1 MTTLAAHDGIVTRRT
16 ESIREGD
23 RTIASEWGSL
33 YRVGGWAALAV
44 LALVP
49 MQMVVFFVW
58 PPPTSVIGWF
68 ELMQRNALV
77 GLLDMD
83 LLMIVDYGLLGLF
96 FLAVYVALRRT
107 SPSFAAIALTAE
119 LLAIAAYFAS
129 TTPFEMLTLSGQY
142 ASAVTDAERSSALAA
157 GQATY
162 AVWQGTAFDVS
173 YVLSATATLIVSLLM
188 LRSGVFGKG
197 TAYAGIVMGV
207 AGLVPPTVGT
217 VGLIMSLVSLIPMW
231 IWLFLAGRKLLQLAR
246 ADS

>member
-1 MTTLAAHDGIVTRRT
+1 MTTLTAQDAILTGRA
-16 ESIREGD
+16 ESIRAGE
-23 RTIASEWGSL
+23 RTAFSEWGSL

-49 MQMVVFFVW
+49 IQMVVFFVW
-58 PPPTSVIGWF
+58 PPPISVIGWF
-68 ELMQRNALV
+68 ELLQANALI

-83 LLMIVDYGLLGLF
+83 LLMIVDYGLLALF
-96 FLAVYVALRRT
+96 FLGLYVALRRT

-119 LLAIAAYFAS
+119 LLAVAAYFAS

-142 ASAVTDAERSSALAA
+142 AAAVTDAERLAAVAA

-173 YVLSATATLIVSLLM
+173 YILSAAAALIASVLM
-188 LRSGVFGKG
+188 LRSSVFGRA
-197 TAYAGIVMGV
+197 TAYAGILMGV
-207 AGLVPPTVGT
+207 AGLVPPTVGG
-217 VGLIMSLVSLIPMW
+217 VGLVMSLVSLIPMW

-246 ADS
+246 S